1 MVEPV
6 KGYPATPLLAILLI
20 VGMLVWPAAVGA
32 EPAPA
37 GPIDGTI
44 TAVDATS
51 LTVAARSGE
60 VVRIGVTADTRIIR
74 RQPVGLEDIKPNEF
88 VGVAARREADGTLT
102 AVSINI
108 FPPEF
113 KGRIRQEQSLM
124 ESGNIMTN
132 ALVFQNVRRI
142 EGRTLYLR
150 LADGS
155 AVIAVPR
162 TAEIFRLTLTK
173 LGDLRTGMRVV
184 VRGSTGPDG
193 GMMASSIT
201 VEGRP

>member
-1 MVEPV
+1 M
-6 KGYPATPLLAILLI
+6 KRHCAARLLVVLSV
-20 VGMLVWPAAVGA
+20 VGFVTVPAAVGA
-32 EPAPA
+32 VPAPA
-37 GPIDGTI
+37 SPIDGTI
-44 TAVDATS
+44 TAVDAAS
-51 LTVAARSGE
+51 LTVSARSGE

-74 RQPVGLEDIKPNEF
+74 RQPVGLEDIKPNES

-113 KGRIRQEQSLM
+113 KDRIRREQSLM

-150 LADGS
+150 LADGT

-162 TAEIFRLTLTK
+162 TAEIFRLTLVK

-184 VRGSTGPDG
+184 VRASNGPDG
-193 GMMASSIT
+193 GLVASSIT

>member
-6 KGYPATPLLAILLI
+6 KGHPATPLLAILLI

-32 EPAPA
+32 APAPA

-88 VGVAARREADGTLT
+88 VAVTARREADGTLT

-108 FPPEF
+108 VPPEF
-113 KGRIRQEQSLM
+113 KDRIRRGQSLM

-132 ALVFQNVRRI
+132 ALVFQNVRRV

-150 LADGS
+150 LPDGT

-162 TAEIFRLTLTK
+162 TAEIFRLTLIK

>member
-6 KGYPATPLLAILLI
+6 KGHPATPLLAILLI

-32 EPAPA
+32 APAPA

-113 KGRIRQEQSLM
+113 KDRIRREQSLM

-132 ALVFQNVRRI
+132 ALVVQNVRRI

-162 TAEIFRLTLTK
+162 TAEIFRLTLIK

-184 VRGSTGPDG
+184 ARGSTGQDG